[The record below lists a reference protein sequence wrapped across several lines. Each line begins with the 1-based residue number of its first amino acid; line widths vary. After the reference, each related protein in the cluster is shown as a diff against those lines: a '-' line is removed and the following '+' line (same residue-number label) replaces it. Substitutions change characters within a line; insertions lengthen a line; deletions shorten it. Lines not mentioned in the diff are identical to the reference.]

1 MGHEKRK
8 DLRNG
13 FADVW
18 RSLDARHIQDL
29 TTQKGSDFRAF
40 ASHAT
45 RGSHEGEKVIII
57 KKGGREFARVYRCC
71 WGHQTNN
78 YGTRIGGYTDAL
90 DKWAQVSP

>member
-1 MGHEKRK
+1 MGHEGRK
-8 DLRNG
+8 DLRKG

-18 RSLDARHIQDL
+18 RSLEIRDIQEL
-29 TTQKGSDFRAF
+29 ATSKGSDFRAS

-57 KKGGREFARVYRCC
+57 NKGSREFARVYRCC
-71 WGHQTNN
+71 WGYQTNN

-90 DKWAQVSP
+90 DKWAQALP